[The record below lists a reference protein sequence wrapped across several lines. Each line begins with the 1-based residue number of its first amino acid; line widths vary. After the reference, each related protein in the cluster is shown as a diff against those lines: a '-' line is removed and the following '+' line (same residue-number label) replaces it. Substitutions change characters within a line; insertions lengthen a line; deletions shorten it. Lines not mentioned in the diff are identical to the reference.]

1 MKDITSSVDTPRQQ
15 WHGFISSFLS
25 RTILLQLLNCVGFLL
40 PYSFQSPPFIMISG
54 DVHGP
59 VTDMG
64 NYNSGVIAGTVTIGT
79 LVQSNKSE

>member
-1 MKDITSSVDTPRQQ
+1 MKVPFTHPASNSMGLSVPIADDPFTTLKL
-15 WHGFISSFLS
+15 GGVLLS
-25 RTILLQLLNCVGFLL
+25 YSL
-40 PYSFQSPPFIMISG
+40 PSPPFIMISG

-59 VTDMG
+59 VTNMG